1 MWAFLCTAVGA
12 GLALWSLYGIGLI
25 FLLIAGLSLGRAPK
39 SPRGRA
45 VALLAMLGG
54 FEWTMVILAALYW
67 FDWGRRDS
75 GFYVYLLVIAAL
87 GALILLFA
95 LRIARRKAG
104 HWRW

>member
-1 MWAFLCTAVGA
+1 MLF
-12 GLALWSLYGIGLI
+12 
-25 FLLIAGLSLGRAPK
+25 R

-45 VALLAMLGG
+45 AALLAMLGG
-54 FEWTMVILAALYW
+54 FECTMVILAALYW

-75 GFYVYLLVIAAL
+75 GFYLYLLGIAAL

-95 LRIARRKAG
+95 LRVALKKAG